1 MLLEIFH
8 LETVSADYDLPHEK
22 ILTKNFVKKMLKEII
37 GIDAGQVIIFALF
50 YLIRNSSSS
59 LLDFYFCV

>member
-1 MLLEIFH
+1 
-8 LETVSADYDLPHEK
+8 
-22 ILTKNFVKKMLKEII
+22 MLKEII